1 MKVKLT
7 VEIFFYSITGILLY
21 ATIRY
26 YDFYDIPID
35 TQKRSTKVVC
45 AANELTQ
52 KNAAAVGFGT
62 G

>member
-7 VEIFFYSITGILLY
+7 VEICFYGITGILLY
-21 ATIRY
+21 ATIWY
-26 YDFYDIPID
+26 YDFYDIPIN
-35 TQKRSTKVVC
+35 TQKRCTQVVC